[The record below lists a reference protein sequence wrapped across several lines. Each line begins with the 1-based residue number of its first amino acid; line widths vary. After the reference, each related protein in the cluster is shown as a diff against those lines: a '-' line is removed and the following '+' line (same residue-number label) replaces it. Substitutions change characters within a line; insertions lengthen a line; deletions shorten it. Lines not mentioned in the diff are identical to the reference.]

1 MLNLRILQQ
10 CNTPLIQTVF
20 LGLVCLC
27 CPGMFNALSGLGAG
41 GSMSS
46 NVALT
51 DAANGA
57 LYGCF
62 AIIGFFAGTFTNTIG
77 IKHTLTIGSI
87 GYALYASAFWVYDR
101 KQISGFVIAAGAI
114 LGCCAGVFWSA
125 QGAIMMS
132 YPEEKD
138 KGKYVA
144 IFWSLFNL
152 GGILGSV
159 IALGLNLEN
168 QAGGVSTGTY
178 TAFVIVMLIGVV
190 FSFVLIASPSRVTRP
205 DGSKVAVAKAT
216 HWTAELKG
224 VLLVWK
230 EWRMICLIPAF
241 LASNWFYSYQ
251 FRVNAV
257 YFDASARALNDTMY
271 WALQIIGSLMIGF
284 LLDNQRMSRRGRGI
298 LTLVILFFVSM
309 GIWAGGFAFQLTFN
323 NDFNTPIG
331 WKDAGFGG
339 PFVLYMLYGFA
350 DSIYQSYLYWLMG
363 AMSNDPSLLARYAGF
378 YKAMQSAGAAIS
390 FGIDAVNIPL
400 RWECLISWLLVAI
413 SFPLIGVVAHHI
425 TETNNEETDEFSDTS
440 IASTEKNE
448 KVQFEQ
454 ANDLNKQA

>member
-1 MLNLRILQQ
+1 MTQLTFLQK
-10 CNTPLIQTVF
+10 CNTPLIQVVF
-20 LGLVCLC
+20 LGIVCLC

-62 AIIGFFAGTFTNTIG
+62 AIVGFFAGTFTNTIG
-77 IKHTLTIGSI
+77 VKYTLTIGSI
-87 GYALYASAFWVYDR
+87 GYALYSAAFWVYDR
-101 KQISGFVIAAGAI
+101 KQVSGFVVAAGAI

-125 QGAIMMS
+125 QGSIMMS
-132 YPEEKD
+132 YPEEKN

-144 IFWSLFNL
+144 IFWALFNF
-152 GGILGSV
+152 GGILGSI
-159 IALGLNLEN
+159 IALALNLEN

-178 TAFVIVMLIGVV
+178 TAFVVIMLVGVV
-190 FSFVLIASPSRVTRP
+190 FSLVIAPPSKVVRP
-205 DGSKVAVAKAT
+205 NGTHVAVAEAS

-230 EWRMICLIPAF
+230 EWRMIYLIPAF

-251 FRVNAV
+251 FRINAV

-271 WALQIIGSLMIGF
+271 WGLQIVGSLMIGV
-284 LLDNQRMSRRGRGI
+284 LLDYQRMTRRGRG
-298 LTLVILFFVSM
+298 LLALVILFFVVM
-309 GIWAGGFAFQLTFN
+309 GVWAGGFAFQLTFD
-323 NDFNTPIG
+323 NDFDSPIG
-331 WKDAGFGG
+331 WKDPGFGG
-339 PFVLYMLYGFA
+339 PFVLYMLYGFT
-350 DSIYQSYLYWLMG
+350 DSLYQSYMYWLMG

-378 YKAMQSAGAAIS
+378 YKATQSAGAAIS

-400 RWECLISWLLVAI
+400 KWECLICWLLVFV
-413 SFPLIGVVAHHI
+413 SFPLIAVVAHNVS
-425 TETNNEETDEFSDTS
+425 ETNEESADSQINNDEGFNRSS
-440 IASTEKNE
+440 INSNE
-448 KVQFEQ
+448 KAHIEQ
-454 ANDLNKQA
+454 SSA